1 MRTRKACALLAI
13 ALLPLLLLS
22 ACGHATRP
30 VPPPVTMG
38 YCGSNLQVKPDV
50 VLVVCNTD
58 DITATSLKW
67 SGWGN
72 STATAKGKATI
83 DICAYSDCH
92 DGAYSFVPIEMIA
105 SKIVS
110 CAKQARAYSTL
121 RYVFPDG
128 SPWPGIPADTNMSD
142 SIAAPNRPLP
152 PTDQTVSLT
161 CLPTDHGD
169 GASAFRKNNP

>member
-1 MRTRKACALLAI
+1 MPTKKVSALLAI
-13 ALLPLLLLS
+13 ALLPLLLLT
-22 ACGHATRP
+22 ACSHATRP
-30 VPPPVTMG
+30 APPPVTMG

-58 DITATSLKW
+58 DITATNLKW

-72 STATAKGKATI
+72 SLATAKGTATI
-83 DICAYSDCH
+83 DVCAYSDCAN
-92 DGAYSFVPIEMIA
+92 GAYSYVPIEVIA

-110 CAKQARAYSTL
+110 CAKKTLAYSTL

-142 SIAAPNRPLP
+142 SLAAPNRPLP
-152 PTDQTVSLT
+152 PKDQMVSLT
-161 CLPTDHGD
+161 C
-169 GASAFRKNNP
+169 